1 VSFASQVVKAKLKF
15 WAYAWMMYMANLV
28 VGRAKGIE
36 VKK

>member
-1 VSFASQVVKAKLKF
+1 VVEAKLKF

-28 VGRAKGIE
+28 VGRAKGFE